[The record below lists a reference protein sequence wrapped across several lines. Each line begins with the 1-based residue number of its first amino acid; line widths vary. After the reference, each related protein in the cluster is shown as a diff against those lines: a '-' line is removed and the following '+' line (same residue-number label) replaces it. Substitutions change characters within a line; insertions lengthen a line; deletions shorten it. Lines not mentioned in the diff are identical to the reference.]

1 MNNQN
6 GEGNTYHGNNL
17 DGTLPHEF
25 GYLTNLTD
33 LTILK
38 NPHLKGTIPTSFSK
52 LTNLHRLRLINN
64 GLDGEWNEGILD
76 NMTNLID
83 LNLNYNLF
91 NITLPSDIAKVK
103 SLQTLSLAGNTFHGQ
118 IPESYGNMHR
128 LGKSFMARYCTLTPL
143 TKMKLLMDFALYLER
158 MELHENQLSGE
169 VPSDFF
175 IPTLSFLSL
184 QSNNLTG
191 AMPATICNMAKEYQ
205 LNFIKI
211 DCDDI
216 DCDCCHCFIDGMS
229 R

>member
-17 DGTLPHEF
+17 DGTLPQEF

-38 NPHLKGTIPTSFSK
+38 NPQLKGTIPTSFSK

-64 GLDGEWNEGILD
+64 GLDGKWNEGILD
-76 NMTNLID
+76 NMTKLID
-83 LNLNYNLF
+83 LNLNYNSF
-91 NITLPSDIAKVK
+91 NITLPSDIARVN
-103 SLQTLSLAGNTFHGQ
+103 SLQTLSLAGNTFHGK
-118 IPESYGNMHR
+118 IPESYGGMHR
-128 LGKSFMARYCTLTPL
+128 LGELFAARHSALYSSYKHEITHG
-143 TKMKLLMDFALYLER
+143 FALSLER
-158 MELHENQLSGE
+158 MELHENHLSGE

-216 DCDCCHCFIDGMS
+216 ECDCCHCFIDGMS
-229 R
+229 S